1 MIYCEK
7 HIALVCNPIED
18 NWKAKGMT
26 DAIAAHLRLANIRY
40 TIFKTY
46 WPFGWTHITEAWI
59 IGGDGT
65 MNYFINQYPE
75 IKIPLSVFP
84 GGTANDVH
92 WMIYGDLTVEE
103 QVKQLLEGKVINVDA
118 GICNGKLFL
127 NGVGIG
133 FDGAVAKDL
142 MGKKKLAGKTSYVLS
157 ALKQIVGYH
166 EKHCALKMPTETI
179 MQKCF
184 MISVMNGKRL
194 GGGFKVAP
202 KASVADNLIDI
213 NIVGEVSP
221 LKRVR
226 YIPVIERGEHLD
238 LSFIQYRQVNK
249 IQILSSVPLHA
260 HLDGEYYSA
269 QDFEIEVLP
278 KRFSFIH

>member
-1 MIYCEK
+1 MMDCEK

-18 NWKAKGMT
+18 NWKAKAIT
-26 DAIAAHLRLANIRY
+26 DAIAAHLQSADIRH
-40 TIFKTY
+40 TLFKTC
-46 WPFGWTHITEAWI
+46 WLSDWTNITEVWI

-65 MNYFINQYPE
+65 VNTFINQYPG
-75 IKIPLSVFP
+75 ISIPLSVFP
-84 GGTANDVH
+84 GGTANDIH

-103 QVKQLLEGKVINVDA
+103 QVAQLLKGKVIQVD
-118 GICNGKLFL
+118 GGVCNGKLFL

-133 FDGAVAKDL
+133 FDGAIAKDL

-157 ALKQIVGYH
+157 VLKQIAGYQ
-166 EKHCALKMPTETI
+166 EKHCTLRMPAETI

-184 MISVMNGKRL
+184 MIGVMNGTRL

-202 KASVADNLIDI
+202 KASFTDSLLDI

-221 LKRVR
+221 LKRVC
-226 YIPVIERGEHLD
+226 YIPVIEHGEHLD
-238 LSFIQYRQVNK
+238 LSFVQYRQVHK

-278 KRFSFIH
+278 KRFSFIY

>member
-1 MIYCEK
+1 MLYREK

-18 NWKAKGMT
+18 NWKAQEMT
-26 DAIAAHLRLANIRY
+26 DAIAAHLNSGNIRH
-40 TIFKTY
+40 TVFRTC
-46 WPFGWTHITEAWI
+46 WPTGWINITDVWI

-65 MNYFINQYPE
+65 VNYFINQYPD
-75 IKIPLSVFP
+75 ISIPLSVFP

-92 WMIYGDLTVEE
+92 WMIYGDLSIKE
-103 QVKQLLEGKVINVDA
+103 QVKQLLEGKEIKVDA

-142 MGKKKLAGKTSYVLS
+142 TGKKKLAGKTSYVLS
-157 ALKQIVGYH
+157 VLKQIAGYY
-166 EKHCALKMPTETI
+166 EKPCALRMPAETI

-202 KASVADNLIDI
+202 KASFADSLIDI

-226 YIPVIERGEHLD
+226 YIPVIEQGAHLD
-238 LSFIQYRQVNK
+238 LSFVQYRQVNK
-249 IQILSSVPLHA
+249 IQISSSVPLHA

-269 QDFEIEVLP
+269 QNFEIEVLP
-278 KRFSFIH
+278 QRFSFIH